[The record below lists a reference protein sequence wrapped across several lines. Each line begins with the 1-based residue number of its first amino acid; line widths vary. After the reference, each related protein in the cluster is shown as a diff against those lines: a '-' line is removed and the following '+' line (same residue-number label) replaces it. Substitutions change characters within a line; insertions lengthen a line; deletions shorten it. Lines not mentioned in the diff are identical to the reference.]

1 MATRWHSWGVGSD
14 TYYEILG
21 VSPAATPDEIRA
33 KYRSLIHRIH
43 PDRDGPAALFRQV
56 QEAYEVLSDP
66 VYRRS
71 YDRFLASR
79 AGGIPTPE
87 NPNARWE
94 GSRAAPSASD
104 PGPASPHRAAANGS
118 RRRPSQS
125 SVFTSVWNRHPAG
138 TIATAGAVLLLFG
151 FALAGIGT
159 ALLVLGVVALIV
171 AGVAG
176 LGGRGAKEREAYQ
189 RSGMT
194 AVDAMTGRQFEVLL
208 ENFFANKGYRVGRI
222 GSRGELGADLL
233 LNDAQGRMI
242 VQARRWTGVVRHEAV
257 QHAVVAM
264 ARYGADRALVVTPSD
279 YSEQAVTVA
288 NSNGVTLWN
297 RATLAAELTV
307 FRGERFQPGVRR
319 LASQV
324 GAGSRIGLGLFVALF
339 VALVA
344 MSTKKRRISSP
355 PSR

>member
-1 MATRWHSWGVGSD
+1 MGSD
-14 TYYEILG
+14 TYYDILG
-21 VSPAATPDEIRA
+21 VSPAATPEEIRA
-33 KYRSLIHRIH
+33 KYRSLLHRIH

-66 VYRRS
+66 MYRRS
-71 YDRFLASR
+71 YDRFLVSR
-79 AGGIPTPE
+79 AGTSRTPVY
-87 NPNARWE
+87 PNASCDTDPKSTT
-94 GSRAAPSASD
+94 GSRPAPAGAD
-104 PGPASPHRAAANGS
+104 PGPATAHRGPASGPRRKPS
-118 RRRPSQS
+118 RA

-138 TIATAGAVLLLFG
+138 TIAMAGAVLLLFG
-151 FALAGIGT
+151 AALAQIGT
-159 ALLVLGVVALIV
+159 ALIVLGAVALIV

-194 AVDAMTGRQFEVLL
+194 AIDAMTGRQFEVLL
-208 ENFFANKGYRVGRI
+208 ENFFASKGYRVGRI

-242 VQARRWTGVVRHEAV
+242 VQARRWTGVVRHETV
-257 QHAVVAM
+257 QQAVVAM
-264 ARYGADRALVVTPSD
+264 ARYGADRALVVTSSD

-307 FRGERFQPGVRR
+307 FRGERFQPGVKR
-319 LASQV
+319 LSSQLR
-324 GAGSRIGLGLFVALF
+324 AGSRIGLGLFAALF

-344 MSTKKRRISSP
+344 MSMKTRRTSSDNGRRI
-355 PSR
+355 

>member
-1 MATRWHSWGVGSD
+1 VGSD
-14 TYYEILG
+14 TYYDILG
-21 VSPAATPDEIRA
+21 VSPAASPDEIRA
-33 KYRSLIHRIH
+33 QYRSLLHRIH

-66 VYRRS
+66 ARRRA
-71 YDRFLASR
+71 YDRFLAARGGATSMAEYQ
-79 AGGIPTPE
+79 AGPH
-87 NPNARWE
+87 RV
-94 GSRAAPSASD
+94 SAS
-104 PGPASPHRAAANGS
+104 GP
-118 RRRPSQS
+118 RRRPSRT

-138 TIATAGAVLLLFG
+138 TIAMAGAVLLLFG
-151 FALAGIGT
+151 AALAQVGI
-159 ALLVLGVVALIV
+159 ALILLGSMALFV
-171 AGVAG
+171 ACVAG

-194 AVDAMTGRQFEVLL
+194 AVDAMNGRQFEVLL

-279 YSEQAVTVA
+279 YSEQAVTA
-288 NSNGVTLWN
+288 AHSSGVTLWN

-307 FRGERFQPGVRR
+307 FRGERYQPGITR
-319 LASQV
+319 LSDQLR
-324 GAGSRIGLGLFVALF
+324 AGSRIALGLFAALY

-344 MSTKKRRISSP
+344 MSTKKRRVSSP